1 MNICFSL
8 CSIFLVGCANTYN
21 GSSLKLEMIA
31 PQQAVLLTVVDNE
44 TISYAGGLNAIH
56 GVNTWQ
62 GKLNVRQRAR
72 YESLLIATSW
82 TTNIPAKS
90 ANLGSGKYKIRIQEA
105 GVDVALTLPLTDV
118 NATNLYDFLQEVA
131 TTRLERHLKTLPK
144 PNADVIINRNMK
156 E

>member
-1 MNICFSL
+1 MNIFFSL
-8 CSIFLVGCANTYN
+8 CSIFLVGCANTFT

-44 TISYAGGLNAIH
+44 TLSYAGGLNAIK

-62 GKLNVRQRAR
+62 GKMNGTQRAR
-72 YESLLIATSW
+72 YESLLVATRW
-82 TTNIPAKS
+82 TTNIPVKS
-90 ANLGSGKYKIRIQEA
+90 TNLVSGKYKIRIQEE

-144 PNADVIINRNMK
+144 PNADVIIDRNKK